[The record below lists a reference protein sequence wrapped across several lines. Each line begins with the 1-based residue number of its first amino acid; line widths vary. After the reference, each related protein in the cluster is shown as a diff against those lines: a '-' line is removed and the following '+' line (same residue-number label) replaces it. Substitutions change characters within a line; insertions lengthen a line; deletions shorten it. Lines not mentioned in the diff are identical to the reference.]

1 MRLSPDVAHELH
13 PIEEIMSKE
22 EQTATYRMPTFT
34 DRSQSNHFDVG
45 GGGNEL

>member
-1 MRLSPDVAHELH
+1 MGFDETEGDFRFQSMRLSPDMLHELH

-34 DRSQSNHFDVG
+34 DKS
-45 GGGNEL
+45 